1 MPAKDAIHD
10 PVKNVLIKD
19 GWTITSESY
28 TIRYEEIK
36 LFADLTAE
44 RPLVAERS
52 GQKILVEIKS
62 FLGASPMHDLEAAV
76 GQYIIYRN
84 LLEALESDYDIY
96 LAINQ
101 RTYITLFE
109 KKAIQLIFQQNQ
121 IRLIVV
127 DVESEVI
134 TQWIS

>member
-1 MPAKDAIHD
+1 M
-10 PVKNVLIKD
+10 
-19 GWTITSESY
+19 
-28 TIRYEEIK
+28 R
-36 LFADLTAE
+36 
-44 RPLVAERS
+44 
-52 GQKILVEIKS
+52 
-62 FLGASPMHDLEAAV
+62 DLEEAV

-101 RTYITLFE
+101 RVYITFFE
-109 KKAIQLIFQQNQ
+109 KKAIQLIVQQNQ

-127 DVESEVI
+127 NIENEVI

>member
-10 PVKNVLIKD
+10 FVKNALIKD
-19 GWTITSESY
+19 GWTITSENY

-52 GQKILVEIKS
+52 GQKIIVEIKS
-62 FLGASPMHDLEAAV
+62 FLGTSPMRDLEEAV

-101 RTYITLFE
+101 RVYITFFE
-109 KKAIQLIFQQNQ
+109 KKAIQLIVQQNQ

-127 DVESEVI
+127 DIENEVI